1 MTTERVLAA
10 LVIAA
15 SVLLLVRLAIGEHW
29 RWRWRSDQAL
39 GNAFRGVPRTMRR
52 WLALLR
58 HRRMA
63 ARAARI
69 ADEAIRRARSRGDW
83 DGNVYKPKSFRKRPR
98 DKQH

>member
-1 MTTERVLAA
+1 MTERVLAA

-15 SVLLLVRLAIGEHW
+15 CVLLLVRLAIGE
-29 RWRWRSDQAL
+29 RWRWRVDRAL
-39 GNAFRGVPRTMRR
+39 GNVFRGVPRTVRR

-63 ARAARI
+63 ARAARV

-83 DGNVYKPKSFRKRPR
+83 EGNVYKPRSFRKRPR